1 MINATWYIYT
11 KIEYNISPPK
21 MITEPIKILQNKW
34 MFINLTSDEFGQIN
48 PPRKLFKKMF
58 YFLTFQ
64 IFPNYFH
71 EKIPCFFIGK

>member
-34 MFINLTSDEFGQIN
+34 MFINLTSDEFGQVN
-48 PPRKLFKKMF
+48 PPRKLF
-58 YFLTFQ
+58 
-64 IFPNYFH
+64 
-71 EKIPCFFIGK
+71 